1 MPNLVN
7 SGSGSGSGNAS
18 GSAVAWD
25 PKIHEIL
32 DGAYFH
38 GWQFDPATGRL
49 TVQALSDTDP
59 IQIPDYRSGDGTV
72 VSNPDGGFRFVGRES
87 LAASL
92 ANLVAGEVLDYNNTS
107 VYVNWLTS
115 QSELSYSWYT
125 SNKSHLILEVA

>member
-18 GSAVAWD
+18 GSAIAWD

-38 GWQFDPATGRL
+38 GWQFNPATGRL

-59 IQIPDYRSGDGTV
+59 IKIPDYRSGDGMLTT
-72 VSNPDGGFRFVGRES
+72 NNDGGALFVGRES
-87 LAASL
+87 LATSL
-92 ANLVAGEVLDYNNTS
+92 SNLVAGEVLDYNNTS